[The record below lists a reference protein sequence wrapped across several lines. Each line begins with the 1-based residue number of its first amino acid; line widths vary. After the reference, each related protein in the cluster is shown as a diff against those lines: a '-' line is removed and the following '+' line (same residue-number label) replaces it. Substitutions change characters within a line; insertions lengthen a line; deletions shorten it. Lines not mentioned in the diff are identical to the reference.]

1 MQNIIELRLLC
12 FRSGGQRHVFLCR
25 SLYEVR
31 CLERCA
37 RASSSDLIGDSK
49 VRTREG
55 RTDGRPRFTA
65 MKKSA
70 AAPPQSIANCARKT
84 CHARARG
91 RRGRGRGGGGT
102 ALTPSRWHKEKEKCF
117 SLYSW
122 TKAERFL
129 MERLSLRTPRI
140 AARSTVPFQFLLGN
154 TLAGEERSLP
164 PMLYRG
170 S

>member
-1 MQNIIELRLLC
+1 MC
-12 FRSGGQRHVFLCR
+12 FFAVLSMKSGVLSDARVPAQAISSATQRS
-25 SLYEVR
+25 
-31 CLERCA
+31 ERE
-37 RASSSDLIGDSK
+37 RD
-49 VRTREG
+49 G
-55 RTDGRPRFTA
+55 RTTSLHGDK
-65 MKKSA
+65 KKSA

-91 RRGRGRGGGGT
+91 RQDGGRGGGT